1 MSKFKKYALTKIKK
15 AKGKRQKKKLSR
27 KKFLE
32 RKQKRMNKQEFH
44 RLSMANTAKRF
55 SRMVLSKTKDLGPQL
70 IETGIQGVHFYLEP
84 IWYGPTVY
92 GEVKKTIKKAK
103 NISHNHPS
111 KWKYGE
117 LPNATNTLRPVVKEL
132 SRQGLSK
139 AGIPLFV
146 GSKLVDY
153 GLNKKSKSKSNNKK
167 KTKK

>member
-1 MSKFKKYALTKIKK
+1 MSKSKKYALKKLKI

-55 SRMVLSKTKDLGPQL
+55 SRMVLSKTKDLTPQL
-70 IETGIQGVHFYLEP
+70 IETGIQGAHLYLQP
-84 IWYGPTVY
+84 LWYGPTVY
-92 GEVKKTIKKAK
+92 DEVKKTIKKAK

-111 KWKYGE
+111 TWKYGE
-117 LPNATNTLRPVVKEL
+117 LPNATNILRPIAKEV
-132 SRQGLSK
+132 SRQGLTK

-153 GLNKKSKSKSNNKK
+153 GLNKKSKSKSNNKT
-167 KTKK
+167 KTSK